1 MRKVFLPAII
11 ILVISLAVSF
21 GIAKFSPKVVLLSLF
36 GIAIALLALVK
47 TEYAIYLLI
56 LSMLLSPEFAIAPAA
71 GGGSL
76 EASRQLIVRLDDILI
91 LLIGLSWLAK
101 TAFYKE
107 LGLFL
112 KTPLNRPIFAYISI
126 CFLSTFLGG
135 LAGRLN
141 LKLGL
146 LYVLKY
152 VEYFLIYFMVVNN
165 LDSERK
171 AKRFIFIAFLT
182 AFLIAIFAIS
192 QIPSGERVT
201 APFEGKTGEP
211 NTLGGYLL
219 FMIALA
225 GGIFLTTGSSKER
238 FRWGIF
244 ALVLIVPFLY
254 TLSRT
259 SWLAALP
266 AAIVFLILSDKRIP
280 VLFLLIF
287 LVVGLVIFAPSKVRK
302 RIDYTFNQPP
312 ARGQIQ
318 VGGVKLDTSASAR
331 IRSWRFGLNGW
342 TKHPLFG
349 YGVTGFAF
357 MDAQY
362 IRTLVETGL
371 VGFFIFLYLLF
382 RIYREAIKVYR
393 KLSSPFYRGIVM
405 GYIAGFVGLI
415 FHGIGANTFII
426 IRIMEPFWLFT
437 AIVIM
442 LPDLLRPTE
451 KRPDL
456 IL

>member
-1 MRKVFLPAII
+1 MRKVFLPVII

-91 LLIGLSWLAK
+91 LLIGLSWLA
-101 TAFYKE
+101 
-107 LGLFL
+107 
-112 KTPLNRPIFAYISI
+112 
-126 CFLSTFLGG
+126 
-135 LAGRLN
+135 N

-287 LVVGLVIFAPSKVRK
+287 LVVGLVIFAPSKVRE